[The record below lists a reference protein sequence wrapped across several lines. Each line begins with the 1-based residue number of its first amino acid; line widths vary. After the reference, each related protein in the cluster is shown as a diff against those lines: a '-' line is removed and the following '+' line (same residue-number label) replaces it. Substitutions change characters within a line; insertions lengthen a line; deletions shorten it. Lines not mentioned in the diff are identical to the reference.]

1 VPCVAD
7 VLARK
12 SRADDVDLAD
22 EFGPVDGGDVPEVG
36 EVWVVVR
43 EDLGGVAVD
52 LCQVGDALASEFLNR
67 DF

>member
-1 VPCVAD
+1 VAGVAD

-12 SRADDVDLAD
+12 ARADDVDLAE
-22 EFGPVDGGDVPEVG
+22 EFGPVVGGDVPEVG
-36 EVWVVVR
+36 DVWMVVR

-52 LCQVGDALASEFLNR
+52 LCQVGDGLAGEFLYC